1 MQLARNAARPSG
13 SDREEAGLPAIVVRL
28 RQTAVCL
35 LLVVTAFHQSAGLIG
50 NDTKL
55 DLTADPGRFLLRAL
69 DLWNPSSGFGQL
81 QNQAYGY
88 LFPMGAFHLLGAW
101 LALPGW
107 VVQRSWM
114 ALLLV
119 AAFLGVLRL
128 AARLDLGSPTTR
140 LLGGLAY
147 ALSPRML
154 TVIGGNSSEVLP
166 MAALPWVLVPLVH
179 AAAELNPR
187 RYAMRSGLAV
197 LCMGAVNAT
206 AVLAVLP
213 LPVLWLLPGLRRPG
227 GRRLAAWWA
236 LAVTLASTWWMVPLL
251 LQGRY
256 SLSFLDYIETAAT
269 TTGTTSL
276 SEVVRGTSHWLAYLS
291 TGGGPWWR
299 AGWTLVVS
307 GGVVL
312 DTAVLAALCA
322 VGLLRRGMPAQG
334 RLVAAVSLGL
344 LAMSAAHVGPLT
356 GPLAQPLRAALDGPL
371 APFRNVHKFDPLV
384 RLPLAL
390 GLCHLLAATGTRR
403 AQQLMASAVVLGL
416 IGSAAPALAGQL
428 VPAGGYASLPSWW
441 RDTGSWL
448 DRHDARGRALVLPAT
463 SFGEYLW
470 GRPLDDPLQALT
482 TTPWAVRDAVP
493 LGSPG
498 LTRLLDAINARVDTG
513 HGSAALTEVLSRAGV
528 RYLVVSNDLDRTS
541 TGAPRPVLVHQALAD
556 SPGITLVAQ
565 FGPRKT
571 AVSSKRRL
579 VSDHGLEVAYREVE
593 VYAVQGPPEP
603 AILLPE
609 ADTWVVSGGPESLFA
624 LADRGLLKGF
634 ATVLAGQSPG
644 GPRARTALTDDL
656 RRREVA
662 FGSVRDNASA
672 TLARGQPLARA
683 QPVPDVLPVPGEQHL
698 ATARVVGAVAVSA
711 SSSASDAGAVFDRG
725 PDHQPF
731 AAFDG
736 DPRTS
741 WVSGSYRGATGQWV
755 QIRLADPVDPTG
767 MTVALH
773 RDDQVTGVVTSV
785 SVRTDNGVAVTA
797 LTGDGRPQVVAVPAG
812 KTRSLRLTVRTVQR
826 DGFATL
832 VGLADVAIPGVSVQ
846 QTIVLPLDQQ
856 QRRPIVLLDRA
867 VGSRDGCVRVLDDA
881 VCSPALTR
889 SGEDGIR
896 LDRTFVLEDAGA
908 FPLVGSALPEA
919 SKALDDLLDAA
930 SQVRATA
937 SSQQVVDPSER
948 PGAVLDGDLH
958 TAWVAGEDDR
968 VPSLTLRLP
977 APRRL
982 DRLGL
987 ITEPGLV
994 AARPLRVE
1002 VVAAGRRVTV
1012 DVPLDGVLRF
1022 PPVTAS
1028 TVQLRFVG
1036 KETRTSSEPDGRL
1049 VGLPV
1054 GLSEV
1059 TIPGVRPH
1067 LASPLTAMSLPCGSG
1082 PPVVVDGIPHPTAV
1096 LASRRD
1102 LLELRPV
1109 LLSMCDAP
1117 TGLLLGAGP
1126 HRVVAA
1132 DAGGMRVEGLTLG
1145 TSLPGVGTPARA
1157 SRVLRW
1163 DAELRTVDV
1172 QPGEAAYLVVH
1183 ENSNRGWH
1191 ATLDGHDL
1199 ATVTVDGWQQAWV
1212 LPAGSGGRMKL
1223 TYRPGKVFHLALIL
1237 GGLLV
1242 VLLVGLAVWPGRQG
1256 PASAEPT
1263 AERTRSWSGRL
1274 PALLR
1279 GIGGGVVTLLLG
1291 GGVGVALYGLLVI
1304 ALLLAL
1310 RRGLVERT
1318 GDVLVAVCGASLV
1331 LAGLLTSQ
1339 APWNGTSP
1347 PAALGTPVQFLALLA
1362 LASAAAV
1369 LSGPRSSTDA
1379 LTPMPAAPRGAG

>member
-1 MQLARNAARPSG
+1 M
-13 SDREEAGLPAIVVRL
+13 
-28 RQTAVCL
+28 
-35 LLVVTAFHQSAGLIG
+35 
-50 NDTKL
+50 
-55 DLTADPGRFLLRAL
+55 
-69 DLWNPSSGFGQL
+69 
-81 QNQAYGY
+81 
-88 LFPMGAFHLLGAW
+88 
-101 LALPGW
+101 
-107 VVQRSWM
+107 
-114 ALLLV
+114 
-119 AAFLGVLRL
+119 
-128 AARLDLGSPTTR
+128 
-140 LLGGLAY
+140 
-147 ALSPRML
+147 
-154 TVIGGNSSEVLP
+154 
-166 MAALPWVLVPLVH
+166 
-179 AAAELNPR
+179 
-187 RYAMRSGLAV
+187 
-197 LCMGAVNAT
+197 
-206 AVLAVLP
+206 
-213 LPVLWLLPGLRRPG
+213 
-227 GRRLAAWWA
+227 
-236 LAVTLASTWWMVPLL
+236 
-251 LQGRY
+251 
-256 SLSFLDYIETAAT
+256 
-269 TTGTTSL
+269 
-276 SEVVRGTSHWLAYLS
+276 
-291 TGGGPWWR
+291 
-299 AGWTLVVS
+299 
-307 GGVVL
+307 
-312 DTAVLAALCA
+312 
-322 VGLLRRGMPAQG
+322 
-334 RLVAAVSLGL
+334 
-344 LAMSAAHVGPLT
+344 
-356 GPLAQPLRAALDGPL
+356 
-371 APFRNVHKFDPLV
+371 
-384 RLPLAL
+384 
-390 GLCHLLAATGTRR
+390 
-403 AQQLMASAVVLGL
+403 
-416 IGSAAPALAGQL
+416 
-428 VPAGGYASLPSWW
+428 
-441 RDTGSWL
+441 
-448 DRHDARGRALVLPAT
+448 
-463 SFGEYLW
+463 
-470 GRPLDDPLQALT
+470 
-482 TTPWAVRDAVP
+482 
-493 LGSPG
+493 
-498 LTRLLDAINARVDTG
+498 
-513 HGSAALTEVLSRAGV
+513 
-528 RYLVVSNDLDRTS
+528 
-541 TGAPRPVLVHQALAD
+541 
-556 SPGITLVAQ
+556 
-565 FGPRKT
+565 
-571 AVSSKRRL
+571 
-579 VSDHGLEVAYREVE
+579 
-593 VYAVQGPPEP
+593 
-603 AILLPE
+603 
-609 ADTWVVSGGPESLFA
+609 
-624 LADRGLLKGF
+624 
-634 ATVLAGQSPG
+634 
-644 GPRARTALTDDL
+644 
-656 RRREVA
+656 
-662 FGSVRDNASA
+662 
-672 TLARGQPLARA
+672 
-683 QPVPDVLPVPGEQHL
+683 
-698 ATARVVGAVAVSA
+698 
-711 SSSASDAGAVFDRG
+711 
-725 PDHQPF
+725 
-731 AAFDG
+731 
-736 DPRTS
+736 
-741 WVSGSYRGATGQWV
+741 
-755 QIRLADPVDPTG
+755 
-767 MTVALH
+767 
-773 RDDQVTGVVTSV
+773 
-785 SVRTDNGVAVTA
+785 
-797 LTGDGRPQVVAVPAG
+797 
-812 KTRSLRLTVRTVQR
+812 
-826 DGFATL
+826 
-832 VGLADVAIPGVSVQ
+832 
-846 QTIVLPLDQQ
+846 
-856 QRRPIVLLDRA
+856 
-867 VGSRDGCVRVLDDA
+867 RVLDDA

-896 LDRTFVLEDAGA
+896 LDRTFVLEKAGA
-908 FPLVGSALPEA
+908 FPLVGSAFPEA

-958 TAWVAGEDDR
+958 TGWVAGEDDR

-1096 LASRRD
+1096 LATRRD

-1132 DAGGMRVEGLTLG
+1132 DAGGIRVEGLTLG

-1183 ENSNRGWH
+1183 ENSNRGWQ

-1212 LPAGSGGRMKL
+1212 LPAGSGGRVKL
-1223 TYRPGKVFHLALIL
+1223 TYRPGQVFHLALIL

-1242 VLLVGLAVWPGRQG
+1242 VLLVGLAVWPGRQE

-1331 LAGLLTSQ
+1331 LAGLLTAQ

-1379 LTPMPAAPRGAG
+1379 STPMPAAPRGAG